1 MLASNSAESAE
12 VAELEEETADELA
25 KEVGGK
31 GKGRAQGSPDL
42 DEGRSITLKP
52 SRPTLTQIFTVGPG
66 PLLGTLLHV
75 QKSEAHLLVAVLHA
89 AVPLKQVHGI
99 TKLSLFGVV
108 TLLHSQELEAHLLVT
123 ALNTAVPLKEVHSN
137 AKSWRHTFWW
147 RRCTLQSL
155 SKRYTAFPSWSAKI
169 WTSMWRGRW
178 MNLSSRMRS
187 SPKDAAAS
195 LLADDRASCMVT
207 VFVVLFFFLA
217 TLVVLHPELA

>member
-123 ALNTAVPLKEVHSN
+123 ALNTAVPQRGTQQCQELEAHLLVAALHAAVPLKEVHGISKLVSKDLDFNVARSLDEPLQQN
-137 AKSWRHTFWW
+137 ALISKGCS
-147 RRCTLQSL
+147 SL
-155 SKRYTAFPSWSAKI
+155 PF
-169 WTSMWRGRW
+169 G
-178 MNLSSRMRS
+178 
-187 SPKDAAAS
+187 
-195 LLADDRASCMVT
+195 
-207 VFVVLFFFLA
+207 
-217 TLVVLHPELA
+217 